1 MKKQFCNGKHNL
13 VNKMK
18 INLLIYHL
26 DLGGVEKTAVE
37 FANELVELGH
47 DVTITTI
54 YKFKPQMFDID
65 PRVKLRKN
73 LGFYFKGLNSIV
85 SLIPRKILY
94 SSFAKGDYDLEIA
107 FQAELP
113 TDIIANSSNS
123 KSRKYAWIHG
133 IGMQYSDVYNKFDKI
148 VFVSYDVKKHYAK
161 SFINTS
167 DENLKVV
174 YNPMNFSD
182 ISEKSKVSEKT
193 VAEGR
198 IRFISV
204 GRLSEEK
211 RFDRLIDA
219 FSRVKEKTIF
229 PIELE
234 IVGSGPEESILKQK
248 INDSN
253 LKETVKLVGYQKN
266 PYKFMINADVYVCS
280 SDYEGFN
287 VAVTEAG
294 YLGLPILTTNVYGAK
309 ELLGANEYGLSV
321 DLTED
326 AIVDGMIKMLDSKTR
341 EHYSSIISNRVEELF
356 VHQRTKQLLQLFA
369 DEDLK
374 D

>member
-1 MKKQFCNGKHNL
+1 
-13 VNKMK
+13 MK

-85 SLIPRKILY
+85 GLIPRKILY
-94 SSFAKGDYDLEIA
+94 SFFAKGDYDLEIA

-148 VFVSYDVKKHYAK
+148 VFVSYDVKKHYAE

-193 VAEGR
+193 VVEGS

-219 FSRVKEKTIF
+219 FSRVKEKNIF

-253 LKETVKLVGYQKN
+253 LKETVNLVGYQKN
-266 PYKFMINADVYVCS
+266 PYKFMINARCVC
-280 SDYEGFN
+280 
-287 VAVTEAG
+287 V
-294 YLGLPILTTNVYGAK
+294 
-309 ELLGANEYGLSV
+309 
-321 DLTED
+321 
-326 AIVDGMIKMLDSKTR
+326 
-341 EHYSSIISNRVEELF
+341 
-356 VHQRTKQLLQLFA
+356 
-369 DEDLK
+369 
-374 D
+374 